1 MDWYQAL
8 FDYGQAGRDGGAAPP
23 AGDDA
28 DNELIPRL
36 VRGDL
41 LSLAGARFPP
51 ALCQQDG
58 VLQGTGVCPLRASV
72 DLMASL

>member
-36 VRGDL
+36 VRGTC
-41 LSLAGARFPP
+41 SRWPVAGFRPR
-51 ALCQQDG
+51 C
-58 VLQGTGVCPLRASV
+58 ASRMECCRGWV
-72 DLMASL
+72 MSACGQASA